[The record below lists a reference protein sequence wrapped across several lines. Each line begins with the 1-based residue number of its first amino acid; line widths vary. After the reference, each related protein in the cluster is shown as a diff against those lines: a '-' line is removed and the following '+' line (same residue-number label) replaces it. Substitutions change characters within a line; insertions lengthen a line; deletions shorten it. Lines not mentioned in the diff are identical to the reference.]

1 MVGRLLA
8 RKLDFRFLDTGLMY
22 RAVGWAAL
30 QRKVAMEDQQA
41 VTDLALNL
49 NIEVSEAH
57 DGQRVRVD
65 GEDVTPA
72 LRGGAVDVAASRVA
86 EVPGVRGALV
96 AKQRAIAQGG
106 GIVMSGRDIGTVV
119 LPDARVKVFL
129 QASAP
134 ERAHRRHL
142 DYLAAGL
149 DSDEAAVLRELEE
162 RDRRDRQRAHS
173 PLRPAEDAHVLSTD
187 GVPVDEVVERIQKVV
202 RG

>member
-1 MVGRLLA
+1 
-8 RKLDFRFLDTGLMY
+8 MY

-41 VTDLALNL
+41 ITDLALNL

-72 LRGGAVDVAASRVA
+72 LRGGAVGVAASRVA